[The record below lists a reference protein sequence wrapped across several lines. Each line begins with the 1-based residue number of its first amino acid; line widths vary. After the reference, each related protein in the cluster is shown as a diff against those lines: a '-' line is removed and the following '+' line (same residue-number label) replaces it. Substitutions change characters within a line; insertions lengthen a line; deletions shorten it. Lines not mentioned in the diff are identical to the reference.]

1 MPAKHWAANHGAIKR
16 GATLAMSAVAGFAAC
31 ALLAGC
37 SSGPDA
43 QSQGQA
49 QRNAVLPVAKTLYS
63 QVSATGVGW
72 IGTIVGGY
80 AVCGTND
87 PLASPSNDNSVQ
99 YTAQELMTPFSAS
112 TPYPT
117 FQRQVVEA
125 LNGIGWGLKPVTGP
139 SGAATYY
146 TGHRDGTDL
155 RLIEVDNQRG
165 LGPTATIFLSG
176 TCFDA
181 GSSASQL
188 TGKGSVDNINEPR
201 PTVTP
206 TPKYS

>member
-1 MPAKHWAANHGAIKR
+1 MAVKHGT
-16 GATLAMSAVAGFAAC
+16 TLAMCAVVGAAAC
-31 ALLAGC
+31 ALLTGC
-37 SSGPDA
+37 SSSPDT
-43 QSQGQA
+43 QSQGQT
-49 QRNAVLPVAKTLYS
+49 QRDAVLPVAKTLYS

-80 AVCGTND
+80 EACGTDD

-99 YTAQELMTPFSAS
+99 YTAQELMTPFSRS

-117 FQRQVVEA
+117 FQRQVVAA
-125 LNGIGWGLKPVTGP
+125 LNGIGWGLKPASGP
-139 SGAATYY
+139 LGAATYY
-146 TGHRDGTDL
+146 TGHRDGADL

-201 PTVTP
+201 PTATP

>member
-1 MPAKHWAANHGAIKR
+1 MAVKHGT
-16 GATLAMSAVAGFAAC
+16 TLAMCAVVGAAAC
-31 ALLAGC
+31 ALLTGC
-37 SSGPDA
+37 SSSPDA

-49 QRNAVLPVAKTLYS
+49 QRDAVLPVAKTLYS
-63 QVSATGVGW
+63 EVSATGVGW

-80 AVCGTND
+80 EACGTDD

-99 YTAQELMTPFSAS
+99 YTAQELMTPFSRS

-117 FQRQVVEA
+117 FQRQVVAA
-125 LNGIGWGLKPVTGP
+125 LNGIGWGLKPASGP
-139 SGAATYY
+139 LGAATYY
-146 TGHRDGTDL
+146 TGHRDGADL

-201 PTVTP
+201 PTATP